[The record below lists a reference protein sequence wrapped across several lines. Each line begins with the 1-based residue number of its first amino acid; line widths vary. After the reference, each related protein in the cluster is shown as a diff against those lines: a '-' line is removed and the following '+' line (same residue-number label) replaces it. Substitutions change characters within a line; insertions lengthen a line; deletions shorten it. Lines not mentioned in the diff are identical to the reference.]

1 MLDITAIDYRRCY
14 ALLKMIEVKELAS
27 ELVAFLNS
35 TGQYQSFIDW
45 EEERGYDIID
55 LEDAISDI
63 EDF

>member
-1 MLDITAIDYRRCY
+1 MLDIIAIDYIRCY

-35 TGQYQSFIDW
+35 TGQYQAFIDW

-55 LEDAISDI
+55 LEDAISDV